1 MHFDL
6 NTNKVILLWKKRF
19 LESFTEKLKRRKR
32 GVRKIQKRDIEIWK
46 YFKMT
51 FQLLDFEV
59 RLPIYGLRN

>member
-32 GVRKIQKRDIEIWK
+32 GVRNIQKRDIEIWK